1 MNTLEIELAVAGYFD
16 FRANTIVP
24 NISWGL
30 NLHEIDVLVLTK
42 SGYAYEVEIKTTKAD
57 LVRDSKKKHGHR
69 SSRIKR
75 LYFAVPESLAQIA
88 LTIIPI
94 GAGLLTIKEEGGFT
108 RAKLIKPPSQNSQVR
123 PLNPDERLKL
133 HELATMRLWNMKR
146 ILLSRLQEIQ
156 RLHKICDNAGIA

>member
-1 MNTLEIELAVAGYFD
+1 MNTLEIELAVANYFD

-57 LVRDSKKKHGHR
+57 LVRDSKKEHGHR
-69 SSRIKR
+69 SNRIKR
-75 LYFAVPESLAQIA
+75 LYFAVPELLAQTA
-88 LTIIPI
+88 LTVIPI
-94 GAGLLTIKEEGGFT
+94 GAGLFSIKDSGYVQ
-108 RAKLIKPPSQNSQVR
+108 LIKAPTLNKQAR
-123 PLNPDERLKL
+123 PLNPEERLKL
-133 HELATMRLWNMKR
+133 AELATMRLWNMKR

-156 RLHKICDNAGIA
+156 RLRSQKPQ